1 MLSIPSTKK
10 HNTAGFSVN
19 QPELDSGQ
27 IEKLTS
33 YLESGIAEATP
44 AQQEILRVKAA
55 SFDKNK
61 DRMRYPAFRA

>member
-27 IEKLTS
+27 IG
-33 YLESGIAEATP
+33 YLESRIAEATP